1 MRIAIVTTHPP
12 GKGSLT
18 EYGYHFV
25 RFLRTKT
32 DILTE
37 IILLLDEL
45 PEGEKYEFG
54 QETGLVPVTVR
65 TCWKFG
71 ALNNALR
78 IRSAVLETKP
88 DIVLFNIQFASFAG
102 GKVAATIGLLCPW
115 LVRMS
120 GIKTAVL
127 LHNIMETVNLQQAG
141 FGGNPLVET
150 IIRLFGNMVTRF
162 ILQADL
168 VAVTIPK
175 YVEIL
180 EAKYHAKNVLLA
192 PHGSF
197 EETNVEMPDSVPAGP
212 PNIMT
217 FGKFGTYKKV
227 EVLVEAFEL
236 LLPAHPSAQL
246 VIAGT
251 DNPNVKGYLDG
262 VRDKYAHVPNIVFTG
277 YVGEDDVP
285 RIFGDAWVVIFPYTS
300 TTGSSGVLHQAG
312 GFGKPVVLPRLG
324 DLEQLVIEEGY
335 EGEFFEP
342 GNAQSLA
349 DAICRVIDHPSRM
362 LEMGSVNFM
371 AATGLPIT
379 EVVDWYLIHFEQLLK
394 K

>member
-1 MRIAIVTTHPP
+1 
-12 GKGSLT
+12 
-18 EYGYHFV
+18 
-25 RFLRTKT
+25 
-32 DILTE
+32 
-37 IILLLDEL
+37 
-45 PEGEKYEFG
+45 
-54 QETGLVPVTVR
+54 
-65 TCWKFG
+65 
-71 ALNNALR
+71 
-78 IRSAVLETKP
+78 
-88 DIVLFNIQFASFAG
+88 
-102 GKVAATIGLLCPW
+102 
-115 LVRMS
+115 
-120 GIKTAVL
+120 
-127 LHNIMETVNLQQAG
+127 
-141 FGGNPLVET
+141 
-150 IIRLFGNMVTRF
+150 MVTRF